1 MGVYAVIR
9 EKPDGARY
17 WTYCTPPEYPFN
29 DILQPVDA
37 LLHVLGLD
45 EPFMTDELIL
55 MELHHHSEA
64 KCLSSCPICSNH
76 LCQGKYYGGGLYHLE
91 ETVITNSDQQLTP
104 LPIIGN
110 PVDLTIVYKDRIPE
124 FYTELPE
131 PEKPFLD
138 SQALYCTTCRESH
151 TLDVWAEESESRN
164 LCHTAL
170 VHIPHYED
178 FPTKSFKVN
187 MDQTG
192 RKPGK
197 LRKWPIL
204 NIDYDVIKKG
214 RPIRYFYPDAAQR
227 RQDTK
232 PHTFSWQA
240 CVCSGRITKRR
251 NALPPNVTP
260 RSVTRMQC
268 AEKCKRIKEQ
278 VENDQDYYAS
288 PSNYPPSPKKGKMG
302 ESSTSRAFCSW
313 HNTTHSETNCS
324 DVETEMVSKDKGK
337 SKQFF
342 SEISEQS
349 LIDLDS
355 TFLKESRDIVTQ
367 SMVDSTISP
376 RSNEFLDNP
385 GPSGSTLPSSET
397 PENTAGLSLTEPTW
411 PNTATTPW
419 TDLKACG
426 WHGMHRPESACSL
439 VGIETWCQKPD
450 WTLPLEEIAPLSS
463 SPEPLQVLPPQG
475 SSNITGA
482 TIYNLDPNYTIVPTY
497 QSGEIPVELKHSDKQ
512 FVLQQVE
519 DLNDAPHNT
528 FFTVGNEN
536 RVSSFY
542 NPLVAPTPPPEVA
555 RWEEENHYNYECPG
569 ITKDDKTPPR
579 TERELEQDI
588 AEAEA
593 HQRGLLTQS
602 ILNPGGRAIPLLT
615 QASRRELLT
624 LLHSPLPTNQPLI
637 ETPEENPETRR
648 TSTPSSIPIG
658 LKTSEDEERF
668 SPNTLRLL
676 ELDTLNISVK
686 SLEELDPF
694 QQLLQGLKNSP
705 QSSKVQLE
713 TMAEDKKLS
722 GSRPKREEPKVE
734 EAVIGSAMPVQVVSA
749 IKEVKAAL
757 PRAFTG
763 ARKDVKRFL
772 QEVLIYVALNP
783 KAFPDDRLKKL
794 FLLSYMTDGP
804 GEFWKNNKTDLL
816 LVFDP
821 EAEKVT
827 WADFLEDFKTS
838 FEPLDSALKA
848 QLELKDLRMKDR
860 ADEYTYQFT
869 YLAKQTGYNDA
880 AQIVAFKRGLPRS
893 LALKIMTRPEGAP
906 TTIKDW
912 MNAAILFDE
921 SYKQA
926 QEYGKTWDEEHGG
939 KKPQRNFR
947 KKEEVAIKQI
957 SEVDRKDYMAKGLC
971 FRCGRNGHRIKDCP
985 DLPKKDEKKWEE
997 LKKLSKE
1004 ERFAKIRVLVNE
1016 QPEEE
1021 KESLLDLMEQE
1032 GF

>member
-1 MGVYAVIR
+1 MLPLVIGPR
-9 EKPDGARY
+9 R
-17 WTYCTPPEYPFN
+17 TYFAEVVE
-29 DILQPVDA
+29 VD
-37 LLHVLGLD
+37 V
-45 EPFMTDELIL
+45 
-55 MELHHHSEA
+55 
-64 KCLSSCPICSNH
+64 
-76 LCQGKYYGGGLYHLE
+76 
-91 ETVITNSDQQLTP
+91 
-104 LPIIGN
+104 
-110 PVDLTIVYKDRIPE
+110 
-124 FYTELPE
+124 
-131 PEKPFLD
+131 
-138 SQALYCTTCRESH
+138 
-151 TLDVWAEESESRN
+151 
-164 LCHTAL
+164 
-170 VHIPHYED
+170 
-178 FPTKSFKVN
+178 
-187 MDQTG
+187 
-192 RKPGK
+192 
-197 LRKWPIL
+197 
-204 NIDYDVIKKG
+204 
-214 RPIRYFYPDAAQR
+214 AAQ
-227 RQDTK
+227 
-232 PHTFSWQA
+232 
-240 CVCSGRITKRR
+240 
-251 NALPPNVTP
+251 
-260 RSVTRMQC
+260 
-268 AEKCKRIKEQ
+268 
-278 VENDQDYYAS
+278 
-288 PSNYPPSPKKGKMG
+288 
-302 ESSTSRAFCSW
+302 
-313 HNTTHSETNCS
+313 
-324 DVETEMVSKDKGK
+324 
-337 SKQFF
+337 
-342 SEISEQS
+342 
-349 LIDLDS
+349 
-355 TFLKESRDIVTQ
+355 
-367 SMVDSTISP
+367 
-376 RSNEFLDNP
+376 
-385 GPSGSTLPSSET
+385 
-397 PENTAGLSLTEPTW
+397 
-411 PNTATTPW
+411 
-419 TDLKACG
+419 
-426 WHGMHRPESACSL
+426 
-439 VGIETWCQKPD
+439 
-450 WTLPLEEIAPLSS
+450 
-463 SPEPLQVLPPQG
+463 
-475 SSNITGA
+475 
-482 TIYNLDPNYTIVPTY
+482 
-497 QSGEIPVELKHSDKQ
+497 
-512 FVLQQVE
+512 
-519 DLNDAPHNT
+519 
-528 FFTVGNEN
+528 
-536 RVSSFY
+536 
-542 NPLVAPTPPPEVA
+542 
-555 RWEEENHYNYECPG
+555 
-569 ITKDDKTPPR
+569 DDKTPPR

-1032 GF
+1032 